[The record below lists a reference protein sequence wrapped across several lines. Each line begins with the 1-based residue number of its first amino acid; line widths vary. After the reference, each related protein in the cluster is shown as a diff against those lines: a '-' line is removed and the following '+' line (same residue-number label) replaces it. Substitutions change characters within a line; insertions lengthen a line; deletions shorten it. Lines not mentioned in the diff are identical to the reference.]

1 MKDNFRN
8 VELDEFLSENLK
20 DAGYG
25 GVELQKTPMGTRIT
39 LYVTRPGLVIGR
51 KGSGIKDLT
60 LKLEQQFGL
69 SNPQISVMEVS
80 KPEYNPKIMC
90 NRISQLVESGTAF
103 RRAALWTINTIMN
116 AGALGAEVTISGK
129 LRSERAHFEKH
140 SAGMIPKSG
149 EMADR
154 IVKEGVTHVL
164 TKMGMMGIRL
174 KIALGNEVPQE
185 FEYIEGNASIPE
197 SDQQEQTQVPDAI
210 EVEAEKPSV
219 NQGIKG

>member
-1 MKDNFRN
+1 
-8 VELDEFLSENLK
+8 
-20 DAGYG
+20 
-25 GVELQKTPMGTRIT
+25 
-39 LYVTRPGLVIGR
+39 
-51 KGSGIKDLT
+51 
-60 LKLEQQFGL
+60 
-69 SNPQISVMEVS
+69 
-80 KPEYNPKIMC
+80 
-90 NRISQLVESGTAF
+90 
-103 RRAALWTINTIMN
+103 
-116 AGALGAEVTISGK
+116 LGAEVTISGK

>member
-1 MKDNFRN
+1 
-8 VELDEFLSENLK
+8 
-20 DAGYG
+20 
-25 GVELQKTPMGTRIT
+25 
-39 LYVTRPGLVIGR
+39 
-51 KGSGIKDLT
+51 
-60 LKLEQQFGL
+60 
-69 SNPQISVMEVS
+69 MEVS

-90 NRISQLVESGTAF
+90 NRISQLVERGTAF

-185 FEYIEGNASIPE
+185 FEYIEGTASIPE